1 MDLRTATSR
10 LDTLGQTIRTSRICP
25 ELRDQPA
32 QLVLGT
38 GNPLADI
45 MFIGEAPGKQED
57 IQGRPFVGAAGKY
70 LNTLLEDAGL
80 QRDDV
85 YITNIVKYRPPNN
98 RDPKP
103 EEKAAFL
110 PFLLEELSIVKPK
123 IIATLGRHSMEYF
136 LPGRTISEVHGQPYS
151 VSIGGTQYTLIPL
164 FHPSY
169 AQYNGSYRP
178 ILHDDFMKLPGYLQ
192 NVV

>member
-1 MDLRTATSR
+1 MDWQAAQAR
-10 LDTLGQTIRTSRICP
+10 LDTITEAIRTSGICP

-32 QLVLGT
+32 TLVPGD

-45 MFIGEAPGKQED
+45 MFIGEAPGKQENNA
-57 IQGRPFVGAAGKY
+57 GRPFVGAAGKY

-80 QRDDV
+80 RRDDV
-85 YITNIVKYRPPNN
+85 YITNIVKYRPPSN

-110 PFLLEELSIVKPK
+110 PYLLEELAIVQPK

-136 LPGRTISEVHGQPYS
+136 LPGRTISDVHGQPHPII
-151 VSIGGTQYTLIPL
+151 VDGAPYTLVPL

-169 AQYNGSYRP
+169 AQYNGSFRP
-178 ILHDDFMKLPGYLQ
+178 ILHDDFMKLPGYLK